1 MNLTQALLVINKVL
15 ISGDNVIE
23 WAIIKILMAILGGF
37 ALYVILFV
45 FHDPPPILKVK
56 TKFQIFSFIIISAL
70 GGLAILRPEDAL
82 AAFPAG
88 LIGWYLVLKHIEGH
102 EPESKRS
109 TAAMSTVGKEHA
121 QDEIKEEMHKKWA

>member
-1 MNLTQALLVINKVL
+1 MNFTQALPVISNVL

-23 WAIIKILMAILGGF
+23 WAIIKVVMAILGGF
-37 ALYVILFV
+37 ALYFILFV
-45 FHDPPPILKVK
+45 FHDPPPIPKVK
-56 TKFQIFSFIIISAL
+56 TKPQIFAFIIISAL

-102 EPESKRS
+102 EQESKRV
-109 TAAMSTVGKEHA
+109 TREMSVVEGVGT
-121 QDEIKEEMHKKWA
+121 QDKIKGMYKK

>member
-1 MNLTQALLVINKVL
+1 MPVIYNAL
-15 ISGDNVIE
+15 ISGDTVIE
-23 WAIIKILMAILGGF
+23 WAIIKISMAILGGF

-45 FHDPPPILKVK
+45 FHDPPSIPKVK
-56 TKFQIFSFIIISAL
+56 TKSQIFAFVIISAL

-102 EPESKRS
+102 EQEPTNSVAALSSNDEKAIPEDEL
-109 TAAMSTVGKEHA
+109 KEA
-121 QDEIKEEMHKKWA
+121 YKK

>member
-1 MNLTQALLVINKVL
+1 MNFTQALPVINNVL

-23 WAIIKILMAILGGF
+23 WAIIKILMAVLGGF
-37 ALYVILFV
+37 ALYFILFV
-45 FHDPPPILKVK
+45 FRDPPSILKVK
-56 TKFQIFSFIIISAL
+56 TKSQIFAFIIISAL

-102 EPESKRS
+102 EQESKHIIRDVS
-109 TAAMSTVGKEHA
+109 AVEGVGT
-121 QDEIKEEMHKKWA
+121 QDKIKGMYKK

>member
-1 MNLTQALLVINKVL
+1 MNFTQALPVISNVL

-23 WAIIKILMAILGGF
+23 WAIIKILMAVLGGF
-37 ALYVILFV
+37 ALYFILFV
-45 FHDPPPILKVK
+45 FRDPPSIPKVK
-56 TKFQIFSFIIISAL
+56 TKSQIFAFIIISAL

-102 EPESKRS
+102 EQEPTNSIAALLIDDERAIPEDEL
-109 TAAMSTVGKEHA
+109 KEA
-121 QDEIKEEMHKKWA
+121 YKG